1 MSSMKEMAIREYV
14 SKIDFKN
21 DDWKLSQIK
30 EDMRKF
36 LGEEP
41 GIEVVYK
48 KDVMV
53 NEVSG
58 ESKEFLDIDICL
70 TISTVLKLLDQLGF
84 LRLGMSTLPIKC
96 SASIFSCRIFINN
109 FPCDS
114 VIKEG
119 I

>member
-1 MSSMKEMAIREYV
+1 MSSMKEMAIRDYI

-30 EDMRKF
+30 EDMRRF

-48 KDVMV
+48 KDVML

-58 ESKEFLDIDICL
+58 EAKEFVDVDRIQIIFTDTDDRFKKIEF
-70 TISTVLKLLDQLGF
+70 ILGEK
-84 LRLGMSTLPIKC
+84 I
-96 SASIFSCRIFINN
+96 
-109 FPCDS
+109 
-114 VIKEG
+114 
-119 I
+119 